1 MEIRGLTALI
11 QVFDMPRSV
20 AFYRDVLGFELYQHS
35 PVYAVEH
42 GVELFHWC
50 WLKNGDAHLMLNTAY
65 DEGERP
71 ATEDAARTS
80 MHSDISFYLNCPEL
94 DTAFA
99 GLQAKGIPCKPPVVT
114 PYGARQLS
122 LRDPD
127 GYGVVLQWSA

>member
-11 QVFDMPRSV
+11 AVFDMPRSV

-35 PVYAVEH
+35 PVYAVEE
-42 GVELFHWC
+42 GVEQFHWC
-50 WLKNGDAHLMLNTAY
+50 WLRNGTADLMLNTAY

-71 ATEDAARTS
+71 DAEDAARTAS
-80 MHSDISFYLNCPEL
+80 HRDMTFYLGCPEL
-94 DTAFA
+94 NLAYEE
-99 GLQAKGIPCKPPVVT
+99 LLAKGIVCKPPQVT
-114 PYGARQLS
+114 PYGARQIS